1 MRVVAWNLLRS
12 GLGSPSQL
20 TGSCRLK
27 QIVLVRYLAVYALL
41 SHFLLVICGSF
52 ISGSLFPQLT
62 FSHAL
67 FTKTWDRAIE
77 VVCAKWKEL
86 GESNVTSAI
95 LSKLLLV

>member
-41 SHFLLVICGSF
+41 SHFLLVICGS
-52 ISGSLFPQLT
+52 LFPQLT

-67 FTKTWDRAIE
+67 FTEAWDRAIE
-77 VVCAKWKEL
+77 VVCAKWEEL

>member
-27 QIVLVRYLAVYALL
+27 QIVLVRILAYVVYALL
-41 SHFLLVICGSF
+41 SHLLLVIC
-52 ISGSLFPQLT
+52 GSLFPQLT

-67 FTKTWDRAIE
+67 FTEAWDRAIE